1 MIELSHP
8 PITDGKKISTLSG
21 VDLLSNGVIASV
33 RASMPAIGI
42 ATKYGA
48 VGYALHELG
57 KQSHVVNA
65 IESFGVGIITWMGTP
80 FANLYE
86 QGLSSE
92 SVASLLIV

>member
-1 MIELSHP
+1 MKRVLP
-8 PITDGKKISTLSG
+8 PSITDGKTVSALSRA
-21 VDLLSNGVIASV
+21 DTLSNGVIASV

-48 VGYALHELG
+48 IGYAVHELG

-92 SVASLLIV
+92 SIASLLIV